1 MARLRLPWLIVA
13 LCAAVSCRW
22 QSSRKHPTG
31 SGCGF
36 QSCPEMSRDYLNV
49 HIICHSH
56 LDAGW
61 LDTVGNLFTSSVQ
74 HIYTSVRDSLMKY
87 PQRRFVSAE
96 NVFFS
101 RWMTLQKAHQ
111 AKESVHELVRAG
123 RLQFVGGGW
132 TQNDEAV
139 THYTAI
145 VDQMTMGLRYLND
158 TFGECGGVKVGWQI
172 DPFGHSKGFATL
184 LAEMG
189 YDCLVVSRVHHA
201 LLKHWRDT
209 KRLEFVWKPQAELGS
224 SHDMFTILMYS
235 GTYIAPSEFCV
246 QDYYCSVYD
255 SQSGVARMAEDV
267 LKLVFKQSAAFATNN
282 VAIYIGGDLAFQNAE
297 RWFNQVDASIKAVND
312 VARRKGHRVR
322 AAYSTPLC
330 YLGALHASNRS
341 WPVHRGDLLPYADIA
356 GRTWVGYYSSRP
368 NLKEYARYANGFLQ
382 ACKQLAVLGGMKDVS
397 LTMRLKDAVAIL
409 QHHDAITGTSKAAVA
424 SDYSRLLSAGIAKCE
439 TAMSRAM
446 NQLMDPSGAAGDLP
460 WRFCHALNVSEC
472 GHSEKLDLAETD
484 GEFTLLLYN
493 PSSTALST
501 YARLPV
507 AAGLTFTVQGPQGD
521 EVDTQA
527 VPLIMTLLNIPE
539 RSSAARTELAFP
551 VQLPPLGYAAY
562 RIAAQKS
569 SETGTA
575 MAMWHRTKN
584 RSVALRHE
592 RERGAC
598 SHSLAKTCR
607 QMFRPVSCHLSTCE
621 INVPQSH
628 VSTLIR
634 CTVTKLPRALSE
646 KEEMHFA
653 SASLEF
659 LLLEPEQRFIENER
673 YRIELD
679 TTSGLVRRVTLLG
692 QESGVSLRQSFYAYA
707 VDGTR
712 RQTVATAGGAYTF
725 DPDTNRPA
733 DLGNK
738 VTYRV
743 VQGPHVTEVHQ
754 IFDQWLSQVI
764 RLYKNS
770 QFIEFEWIIGPL
782 PTGASTD
789 VTTRYETSLDNDGV
803 FFTDSNGM
811 FTVVRRV
818 NDSLDPASVASSYYP
833 VVSWIY
839 IKNHAEELQMT
850 VIPDRPQGGT
860 SFVQGTI
867 ELMLHRRY
875 FIDDALGVEEPLN
888 DRGVNDDGIIVKG
901 RHRLHLGTPKEAAD
915 LMRRAALQEVYRPVY
930 MFYPSPLPANARKQH
945 SELRVPLPPG
955 GHLMTLEG
963 TQDNRTLIRIENIGR
978 DLTINV
984 SVTHLL
990 HSFLLLD
997 GRETALPAHRYRS
1010 EVQRRPWPQA
1020 GGEHAATPD
1029 ESAYRMQQV
1038 HGNLL
1043 VSLQPGQIR
1052 TFLTTLK
1059 AFSVP
1064 SASRAGH

>member
-1 MARLRLPWLIVA
+1 MERMRVPWLILA

-22 QSSRKHPTG
+22 PSSRKQSTE

-36 QSCPEMSRDYLNV
+36 QSCPEVSRDHLNV

-61 LDTVGNLFTSSVQ
+61 LDTVGNLFTSNVQ
-74 HIYTSVRDSLMKY
+74 HIYTSVRDSLLKY

-101 RWMTLQKAHQ
+101 RWLALQKEHQ

-145 VDQMTMGLRYLND
+145 VDQMTMGLRFLNS

-184 LAEMG
+184 LSEMG

-201 LLKHWRDT
+201 LLNHWKDT

-224 SHDMFTILMYS
+224 SHDMFTMLMYS
-235 GTYIAPSEFCV
+235 GTYVAPSEFCV

-255 SQSGVARMAEDV
+255 SQSGVARMAEDI
-267 LKLVFKQSAAFATNN
+267 LKLVFKQSAAYATNN

-312 VARRKGHRVR
+312 VARKKGHRVR
-322 AAYSTPLC
+322 AMYSTPLC

-341 WPVHRGDLLPYADIA
+341 WPVYRGDLFPYADTA

-382 ACKQLAVLGGMKDVS
+382 ACKQLTVLGGMKDVFE
-397 LTMRLKDAVAIL
+397 TMRLKDAVAIL

-424 SDYSRLLSAGIAKCE
+424 RDYSKLLSAGIAKCE
-439 TAMSRAM
+439 TAMSRAL

-472 GHSEKLDLAETD
+472 GHSEKLDLTETD

-507 AAGLTFTVQGPQGD
+507 AAGLTFTIQGPQGD

-539 RSSAARTELAFP
+539 RTSAAKTELAFP
-551 VQLPPLGYAAY
+551 VELPPLGYTAY
-562 RIAAQKS
+562 RITAQK
-569 SETGTA
+569 
-575 MAMWHRTKN
+575 K
-584 RSVALRHE
+584 
-592 RERGAC
+592 
-598 SHSLAKTCR
+598 
-607 QMFRPVSCHLSTCE
+607 
-621 INVPQSH
+621 
-628 VSTLIR
+628 
-634 CTVTKLPRALSE
+634 

-692 QESGVSLRQSFYAYA
+692 QESGVSLRQSFYAYT
-707 VDGTR
+707 VENK
-712 RQTVATAGGAYTF
+712 RQTVATAGGAYSF
-725 DPDTNRPA
+725 DPDTNRPV

-789 VTTRYETSLDNDGV
+789 VSTRYESSLDNEGV

-811 FTVVRRV
+811 FTVTRRV

-860 SFVQGTI
+860 SFVQGSI

-875 FIDDALGVEEPLN
+875 FIDDELGVDEPLN
-888 DRGVNDDGIIVKG
+888 DRGVNDEGIIVKG

-978 DLTINV
+978 DLTIKV

-997 GRETALPAHRYRS
+997 ARETVLSAHQYRS

-1020 GGEHAATPD
+1020 EGKYVAPD
-1029 ESAYRMQQV
+1029 ESAYLMQQV
-1038 HGNLL
+1038 HGNML
-1043 VSLQPGQIR
+1043 VNLQPGQIR

-1064 SASRAGH
+1064 SAARAGH

>member
-1 MARLRLPWLIVA
+1 MARLSWLV
-13 LCAAVSCRW
+13 LLAATASCRW
-22 QSSRKHPTG
+22 SSSRKHSTG
-31 SGCGF
+31 NGCGF
-36 QSCPEMSRDYLNV
+36 QSCPALSNDHLNV

-61 LDTVGNLFTSSVQ
+61 LDTVGNIFTSNVQ

-101 RWMTLQKAHQ
+101 RWLRMQTNHQ
-111 AKESVHELVRAG
+111 AMESVHELVRAG

-145 VDQMTMGLRYLND
+145 VDQMTMGLRFLNY
-158 TFGECGGVKVGWQI
+158 TFGECGNVKVAWQI
-172 DPFGHSKGFATL
+172 DPFGHSKAFAAL
-184 LAEMG
+184 VSEMG

-201 LLKHWRDT
+201 LSNHWRDT
-209 KRLEFVWKPQAELGS
+209 KRLEFVWKPQAEIGS
-224 SHDMFTILMYS
+224 SHDMFTMIMYR
-235 GTYIAPSEFCV
+235 GTYTVPSEFCV

-255 SQSGVARMAEDV
+255 SQSGVVQMAEDI
-267 LKLVFKQSAAFATNN
+267 LKLVFKQSAAYATNN
-282 VAIYIGGDLAFQNAE
+282 IAIYIGGDLAFQNAD
-297 RWFNQVDASIKAVND
+297 RWFNQVDASIKAVNY
-312 VARRKGHRVR
+312 VARKKGHRVR
-322 AAYSTPLC
+322 ATYSTPLC

-341 WPVHRGDLLPYADIA
+341 WPVYRGDLLPYVDTP
-356 GRTWVGYYSSRP
+356 GRTWVGFYSSRP

-382 ACKQLAVLGGMKDVS
+382 ACKQLAVLGGMKDVAQ
-397 LTMRLKDAVAIL
+397 TMRLKDAVAIM

-424 SDYSRLLSAGIAKCE
+424 QDYAKLLSAGIAQCE
-439 TAMSRAM
+439 AVMSRAV
-446 NQLMDPSGAAGDLP
+446 NQLMDASGAAGDLP

-472 GHSEKLDLAETD
+472 VHSAKLDLTETD

-507 AAGLTFTVQGPQGD
+507 ATGLSFTVQGPQGD

-539 RSSAARTELAFP
+539 RNSATKTELTFP
-551 VQLPPLGYAAY
+551 VELPPLGYSAY
-562 RIAAQKS
+562 LVTAQK
-569 SETGTA
+569 
-575 MAMWHRTKN
+575 K
-584 RSVALRHE
+584 
-592 RERGAC
+592 
-598 SHSLAKTCR
+598 
-607 QMFRPVSCHLSTCE
+607 
-621 INVPQSH
+621 
-628 VSTLIR
+628 
-634 CTVTKLPRALSE
+634 

-673 YRIELD
+673 YRLELD

-692 QESGVSLRQSFYAYA
+692 QESGVSLRQSFYAYSMEA
-707 VDGTR
+707 K
-712 RQTVATAGGAYTF
+712 RQTSATAGGAYSF
-725 DPDTNRPA
+725 DPDTNRPV

-743 VQGPHVTEVHQ
+743 VQGPFVTEVHQ

-770 QFIEFEWIIGPL
+770 QFIEFEWIVGPL
-782 PTGASTD
+782 PSGASTD

-811 FTVVRRV
+811 FTVARRV

-875 FIDDALGVEEPLN
+875 FIDDDLGVDEPLN
-888 DRGVNDDGIIVKG
+888 DRGVNDEGIVVKG

-945 SELRVPLPPG
+945 SELRVALPPG

-963 TQDNRTLIRIENIGR
+963 TEDNRTLVRIENIHQ

-984 SVTHLL
+984 SITHLL

-997 GRETALPAHRYRS
+997 ARETVLSAHQYRS
-1010 EVQRRPWPQA
+1010 EVQRRPWPQTEGKYVA
-1020 GGEHAATPD
+1020 PD
-1029 ESAYRMQQV
+1029 ESAYLMLQV
-1038 HGNLL
+1038 HGNML
-1043 VSLQPGQIR
+1043 VNIQPGQIR
-1052 TFLTTLK
+1052 TFLAALK
-1059 AFSVP
+1059 AFSLP
-1064 SASRAGH
+1064 PASRARQ

>member
-1 MARLRLPWLIVA
+1 MQCEPRPQYIYEARRHRSQRPSKRVHASQLGPGLWRPSMARLSWLV
-13 LCAAVSCRW
+13 LLAATASCRW
-22 QSSRKHPTG
+22 SSSRKHSTG
-31 SGCGF
+31 NGCGF
-36 QSCPEMSRDYLNV
+36 QSCPALSNDHLNV

-56 LDAGW
+56 LDA
-61 LDTVGNLFTSSVQ
+61 DVQ

-101 RWMTLQKAHQ
+101 RWLRMQTNHQ
-111 AKESVHELVRAG
+111 AMESVHELVRAG

-145 VDQMTMGLRYLND
+145 VDQMTMGLRFLNY
-158 TFGECGGVKVGWQI
+158 TFGECGNVKVAWQI
-172 DPFGHSKGFATL
+172 DPFGHSKAFAAL
-184 LAEMG
+184 VSEMG

-201 LLKHWRDT
+201 LSNHWRDT
-209 KRLEFVWKPQAELGS
+209 KRLEFVWKPQAEIGS
-224 SHDMFTILMYS
+224 SHDMFTMIMYR
-235 GTYIAPSEFCV
+235 GTYTVPSEFCV

-255 SQSGVARMAEDV
+255 SQS
-267 LKLVFKQSAAFATNN
+267 AAYATNN
-282 VAIYIGGDLAFQNAE
+282 IAIYIGGDLAFQNAD
-297 RWFNQVDASIKAVND
+297 RWFNQVDASIKAVNY
-312 VARRKGHRVR
+312 VKGHRVR
-322 AAYSTPLC
+322 ATYSTPLC

-341 WPVHRGDLLPYADIA
+341 WPVYRGDLLPYVDTP
-356 GRTWVGYYSSRP
+356 GRTWVGFYSSRP

-382 ACKQLAVLGGMKDVS
+382 VWRRTLALFFLTSETCVTFRLASSS
-397 LTMRLKDAVAIL
+397 L
-409 QHHDAITGTSKAAVA
+409 GTSKAAVA
-424 SDYSRLLSAGIAKCE
+424 QDYAKLLSAGIAQCE
-439 TAMSRAM
+439 AVMSRAV
-446 NQLMDPSGAAGDLP
+446 NQLMDASGAAGDLP

-472 GHSEKLDLAETD
+472 VHSAKLDLTETD

-501 YARLPV
+501 YARLP
-507 AAGLTFTVQGPQGD
+507 
-521 EVDTQA
+521 A

-539 RSSAARTELAFP
+539 RNSATKTELTFP
-551 VQLPPLGYAAY
+551 VELPPLGYSAY
-562 RIAAQKS
+562 LVTAQK
-569 SETGTA
+569 
-575 MAMWHRTKN
+575 K
-584 RSVALRHE
+584 
-592 RERGAC
+592 
-598 SHSLAKTCR
+598 
-607 QMFRPVSCHLSTCE
+607 
-621 INVPQSH
+621 
-628 VSTLIR
+628 
-634 CTVTKLPRALSE
+634 

-673 YRIELD
+673 YRLELD

-692 QESGVSLRQSFYAYA
+692 QESGVSLRQSFYAYSMEA
-707 VDGTR
+707 K
-712 RQTVATAGGAYTF
+712 RQTSATAGGAYSF
-725 DPDTNRPA
+725 DPDTNRPV

-743 VQGPHVTEVHQ
+743 VQPRSRTGGVNSHREHSGGVMALSTLKVNSDVIKAVKGASRRYAERLAAEERPSKRMRIDAEQSSPNVELTNDQAKKEVAEAERMIKNADLLIQRGMKLKNFSDIESGRAGPFVTEVHQ

-770 QFIEFEWIIGPL
+770 QFIEFEWIVGPL
-782 PTGASTD
+782 PSGASTD

-811 FTVVRRV
+811 FTVARRV

-875 FIDDALGVEEPLN
+875 FIDDDLGVDEPLN
-888 DRGVNDDGIIVKG
+888 DRGVNDEGIVVKG
-901 RHRLHLGTPKEAAD
+901 RHRLHLGTPK
-915 LMRRAALQEVYRPVY
+915 
-930 MFYPSPLPANARKQH
+930 H
-945 SELRVPLPPG
+945 SELRVALPPG

-963 TQDNRTLIRIENIGR
+963 TEDNRTLVRIENIHQ

-984 SVTHLL
+984 SITHLL

-997 GRETALPAHRYRS
+997 ARETVLSAHQYRS
-1010 EVQRRPWPQA
+1010 EVQRRPWPQTEGKYVA
-1020 GGEHAATPD
+1020 PD
-1029 ESAYRMQQV
+1029 ESAYLMLQV
-1038 HGNLL
+1038 HGNML
-1043 VSLQPGQIR
+1043 VNIQPGQIR
-1052 TFLTTLK
+1052 TFLAALK
-1059 AFSVP
+1059 AFSLP
-1064 SASRAGH
+1064 PASRARQ

>member
-1 MARLRLPWLIVA
+1 MAEL
-13 LCAAVSCRW
+13 SD
-22 QSSRKHPTG
+22 
-31 SGCGF
+31 
-36 QSCPEMSRDYLNV
+36 DYLNV

-61 LDTVGNLFTSSVQ
+61 LDTVGNIFTSNVQ

-101 RWMTLQKAHQ
+101 RWLRMQT
-111 AKESVHELVRAG
+111 ELPGQRVCPRARPS

-145 VDQMTMGLRYLND
+145 VDQMTMGLRFLNH
-158 TFGECGGVKVGWQI
+158 TFGECGNVKVAWQI
-172 DPFGHSKGFATL
+172 DPFGHSKAFAAL
-184 LAEMG
+184 VSEMG

-201 LLKHWRDT
+201 LSNHWRDT
-209 KRLEFVWKPQAELGS
+209 KRLEFVWKSQAEFGS
-224 SHDMFTILMYS
+224 SHDMFTLIMYR
-235 GTYIAPSEFCV
+235 GTYTVPSEFCV
-246 QDYYCSVYD
+246 QDYYCSMYD
-255 SQSGVARMAEDV
+255 SQSGVVQMAEDI
-267 LKLVFKQSAAFATNN
+267 LKLVFKQSAAYATNN
-282 VAIYIGGDLAFQNAE
+282 IAIYIGGDLAFQNAD
-297 RWFNQVDASIKAVND
+297 RWFNQVDASIKAVNV
-312 VARRKGHRVR
+312 VARKKGHRVR
-322 AAYSTPLC
+322 ATYSTPLC
-330 YLGALHASNRS
+330 YLGGAARVQPVVARVPRGPVSVRGLTGAHVGRILLESTQPEGVRALRQRIPAAISFPDERN
-341 WPVHRGDLLPYADIA
+341 V
-356 GRTWVGYYSSRP
+356 
-368 NLKEYARYANGFLQ
+368 RYFQ
-382 ACKQLAVLGGMKDVS
+382 ACKQLAVLGGLKDVPPDDEAKG
-397 LTMRLKDAVAIL
+397 RRG
-409 QHHDAITGTSKAAVA
+409 HHAAPRCHHTV
-424 SDYSRLLSAGIAKCE
+424 
-439 TAMSRAM
+439 MSRAV
-446 NQLMDPSGAAGDLP
+446 NQLVDASGAAGDLP

-472 GHSEKLDLAETD
+472 VHSAKVDLTETD

-507 AAGLTFTVQGPQGD
+507 ATGLSFTVQGPQGD

-527 VPLIMTLLNIPE
+527 VPLIMTVLNIPE
-539 RSSAARTELAFP
+539 RHSATKTELTFP
-551 VQLPPLGYAAY
+551 VELPPLGYAAY
-562 RIAAQKS
+562 RITAQK
-569 SETGTA
+569 
-575 MAMWHRTKN
+575 K
-584 RSVALRHE
+584 
-592 RERGAC
+592 
-598 SHSLAKTCR
+598 
-607 QMFRPVSCHLSTCE
+607 
-621 INVPQSH
+621 
-628 VSTLIR
+628 
-634 CTVTKLPRALSE
+634 

-659 LLLEPEQRFIENER
+659 LQLEPEQRFIENEVGYKRSRLLKVAKSNKIITCFAQIARGSWDKGRIR
-673 YRIELD
+673 YSQLSARD
-679 TTSGLVRRVTLLG
+679 LLG
-692 QESGVSLRQSFYAYA
+692 GGRVACRCASPS
-707 VDGTR
+707 TR
-712 RQTVATAGGAYTF
+712 TAWTPRDRRWPPPGGAYSF
-725 DPDTNRPA
+725 DPDTNRPV

-743 VQGPHVTEVHQ
+743 VQGPYVTEVHQ

-770 QFIEFEWIIGPL
+770 QFIEFEWIVGPM
-782 PTGASTD
+782 PSGASTD

-839 IKNHAEELQMT
+839 IKFCKRMSLTNVALSSVFDSAFLCPYRTTLEELQMT

-860 SFVQGTI
+860 SFAQGTI

-875 FIDDALGVEEPLN
+875 FIDDDLGVEEPLN
-888 DRGVNDDGIIVKG
+888 DRGINDEGIIVKG

-945 SELRVPLPPG
+945 SELRVALPPG

-963 TQDNRTLIRIENIGR
+963 TEDNRTLVRIENIHQ

-997 GRETALPAHRYRS
+997 ARETVLSAHQYRS
-1010 EVQRRPWPQA
+1010 EVQRRPWPQTEGKYVA
-1020 GGEHAATPD
+1020 PD
-1029 ESAYRMQQV
+1029 ESAYLMQQV
-1038 HGNLL
+1038 HGNML
-1043 VSLQPGQIR
+1043 VNIQPGQIR
-1052 TFLTTLK
+1052 TFLASLK
-1059 AFSVP
+1059 AFSIP
-1064 SASRAGH
+1064 PASRAR

>member
-1 MARLRLPWLIVA
+1 MARLPWLIVA

-22 QSSRKHPTG
+22 QPSRKHPAG

-87 PQRRFVSAE
+87 PQRKFVSAE

-267 LKLVFKQSAAFATNN
+267 LQLVFKQSAAFATNN
-282 VAIYIGGDLAFQNAE
+282 VALYIGGDLAFQNAE

-382 ACKQLAVLGGMKDVS
+382 ACKQLVVLGGMKDVS
-397 LTMRLKDAVAIL
+397 QTMRLKDAVAIL

-439 TAMSRAM
+439 AAMSRAL
-446 NQLMDPSGAAGDLP
+446 NQLLDPSGAAGDLP

-472 GHSEKLDLAETD
+472 GHSEKLDLTETD

-527 VPLIMTLLNIPE
+527 VPLIMTLLSIPE
-539 RSSAARTELAFP
+539 RSSAAKTELAFP

-562 RIAAQKS
+562 RITAQK
-569 SETGTA
+569 
-575 MAMWHRTKN
+575 K
-584 RSVALRHE
+584 
-592 RERGAC
+592 
-598 SHSLAKTCR
+598 
-607 QMFRPVSCHLSTCE
+607 
-621 INVPQSH
+621 
-628 VSTLIR
+628 
-634 CTVTKLPRALSE
+634 

-712 RQTVATAGGAYTF
+712 RQTVATAGGAYSF
-725 DPDTNRPA
+725 DPDANRPA
-733 DLGNK
+733 DLGSK
-738 VTYRV
+738 VAYRV

-789 VTTRYETSLDNDGV
+789 VTTRYETSLDNGGV

-811 FTVVRRV
+811 FTVMRRV

-867 ELMLHRRY
+867 ELM
-875 FIDDALGVEEPLN
+875 
-888 DRGVNDDGIIVKG
+888 
-901 RHRLHLGTPKEAAD
+901 EAAD
-915 LMRRAALQEVYRPVY
+915 LMRITALQEVYRPVY
-930 MFYPSPLPANARKQH
+930 MFYPSPLPANARKEH

-978 DLTINV
+978 DFTIKV

-997 GRETALPAHRYRS
+997 GRETALSAHRYRS
-1010 EVQRRPWPQA
+1010 EVQRHPWPQA

-1064 SASRAGH
+1064 SASQAGH